1 MGVTPRWIELL
12 IGAGRLTSYT
22 TSDTSRLKFVNKT
35 EVLELRN
42 QWSEYVTRSEAAV
55 WLGVTEKMI
64 TDMVNVGL
72 LEAEFRPSD
81 SFPQWLFSKSEI
93 VGLLENLAKH
103 IRGLSAQEK
112 AEHLLTGLTEASR
125 LVFVLGLDAASIIQR

>member
-42 QWSEYVTRSEAAV
+42 QWSEYVTRSETAV
-55 WLGVTEKMI
+55 WLGLTEKMI
-64 TDMVNVGL
+64 TAVIDL
-72 LEAEFRPSD
+72 P
-81 SFPQWLFSKSEI
+81 
-93 VGLLENLAKH
+93 
-103 IRGLSAQEK
+103 
-112 AEHLLTGLTEASR
+112 
-125 LVFVLGLDAASIIQR
+125 